1 MTTRRTFSWPRLLT
15 RNGGGIAFGGDYNP
29 DQWSEEIWDDDIRLM
44 KQAGDIKESEAANAS
59 FRRLK

>member
-44 KQAGDIKESEAANAS
+44 KQAGVN
-59 FRRLK
+59 